1 MKTYLKEKI
10 GDPDLFVGRHR
21 QLEDLLK
28 WTAGI
33 KREIS
38 MSRAIL
44 SRRKTG
50 KTALLQRLFNI
61 VFHRNDGV
69 LPFYFEVKAGKR
81 WVGDFCKDFFLAF
94 ILQYVA
100 FKTRKKEYLRMRQAG
115 FRKTSEIL
123 RRENLDYLV
132 SSVEHVGSLFEK
144 QDVDWMWTSVRD
156 LPFELANERDESVVQ
171 IIDEFQ
177 YLNSEF
183 CRDKACSIPI
193 EDLAAGY
200 MSTAEYKNAP
210 LLVSGSWVGWL
221 MNDLNALPGRF
232 QLGYL
237 EKMPQDEIVEMA
249 FKYSDYFQFQITEET
264 AFFMARLSEGNPF
277 YVASL
282 FKSACPDK
290 RLDTEEGVLRTLEFE
305 TLNDLGGIKRTWM
318 EYVETA
324 FHKVNDRHA
333 KRIVLYLSK
342 NRDREVTRQEILD
355 DLNLPMDDRELEKKL
370 KALARAD
377 IIDRGSTNFD
387 YRGVPDNVFDKV
399 FRGVYQKE
407 IDSFDPREIADDFK
421 RLYERSRAE
430 FRMLLGKYNQAK
442 GAFAEYLVIRRLRH
456 DARRKDEFLKS
467 ITRNLPE
474 SFEFVDYESVWSY
487 KCSPAERRDL
497 QIDVFAR
504 AAPEQYS
511 VIGEVKSRDV
521 KKFSEGEARRFSEK
535 VRELLEAEGVE
546 KHVAFVFSVSGFTQE
561 AVGFFEEHGVAYSD
575 DIGWLGD

>member
-10 GDPDLFVGRHR
+10 GDPDLFVGRDK
-21 QLEDLLK
+21 QLKDLLT
-28 WTAGI
+28 WTDGI

-50 KTALLQRLFNI
+50 KTALLQRLYNI
-61 VFHRNDGV
+61 VFHENGAV
-69 LPFYFEVKAGKR
+69 IPFYYEVREVPQWIGE
-81 WVGDFCKDFFLAF
+81 FCSDFFLKF
-94 ILQYVA
+94 VLQYTA
-100 FKTRKKEYLRMRQAG
+100 FKTRKSEYIRIEDMDFETAEEIVRKE
-115 FRKTSEIL
+115 K
-123 RRENLDYLV
+123 LDYLV
-132 SSVEHVGSLFEK
+132 PKIRHVATRYKNQECG
-144 QDVDWMWTSVRD
+144 WMWNSVRD
-156 LPFELANERDESVVQ
+156 IPYKLAWERNESILQ
-171 IIDEFQ
+171 IVDEFQ
-177 YLNSEF
+177 FLNS
-183 CRDKACSIPI
+183 RIYLDQA
-193 EDLAAGY
+193 LANPMEKMASGY

-237 EKMPQDEIVEMA
+237 ENMPEHEIVETA
-249 FKYSDYFQFQITEET
+249 FKYSEYFKLPITEET
-264 AFFMARLSEGNPF
+264 AFFIARLSEGNPF

-282 FKSACPDK
+282 FKSSCPDK

-305 TLNDLGGIKRTWM
+305 TLDDRGGIKRTWM
-318 EYVETA
+318 QYVETA

-355 DLNLPMDDRELEKKL
+355 DLSLPMDDYELEKKL

-407 IDSFDPREIADDFK
+407 IDSFDPNEIADDYRK
-421 RLYERSRAE
+421 LYEQSRAE
-430 FRMLLGKYNQAK
+430 FRKLLGKYNQAK

-474 SFEFVDYESVWSY
+474 DFDFADYESVWSY
-487 KCSPAERRDL
+487 KCSPAEKRDL
-497 QIDVFAR
+497 QIDVFAK
-504 AAPEQYS
+504 AIPEQYS

-535 VRELLEAEGVE
+535 VRELLNAEGVE

-561 AVGFFEEHGVAYSD
+561 AVGFFEEHGIAYSD
-575 DIGWLGD
+575 DIRWLGD